1 MITKEFKLKKYCCL
15 YASDFHLEMIL
26 LPYVKKNINKFKIV
40 ILTEEDLSESIK
52 QVLDRTNLPED
63 EKNKILNLNW
73 GNKKEDFSNIEEFT
87 SIIVNGKIEYINKVN
102 DEIKNMGLKNINIIN
117 CFNINEIQKSQE
129 KDPQTPEEAE
139 KYFSNLN
146 EIYIFQKDISEK
158 EKTY

>member
-73 GNKKEDFSNIEEFT
+73 ENKKEDFSNIEEFT

-117 CFNINEIQKSQE
+117 CFNINEIQKNKFNIE
-129 KDPQTPEEAE
+129 NEYDGI
-139 KYFSNLN
+139 LN
-146 EIYIFQKDISEK
+146 TDYINE
-158 EKTY
+158 

>member
-117 CFNINEIQKSQE
+117 CFNINEIQKN
-129 KDPQTPEEAE
+129 KF
-139 KYFSNLN
+139 K
-146 EIYIFQKDISEK
+146 
-158 EKTY
+158 

>member
-117 CFNINEIQKSQE
+117 CFNINEIQKNKFNIE
-129 KDPQTPEEAE
+129 NEYDGI
-139 KYFSNLN
+139 LN
-146 EIYIFQKDISEK
+146 TDYINE
-158 EKTY
+158 

>member
-73 GNKKEDFSNIEEFT
+73 GNEKEDFSNIEEFT

-102 DEIKNMGLKNINIIN
+102 DEIKNLGLKNINIIN
-117 CFNINEIQKSQE
+117 CFNINEIQKSKFNIE
-129 KDPQTPEEAE
+129 NEYDGI
-139 KYFSNLN
+139 LN
-146 EIYIFQKDISEK
+146 TDYINE
-158 EKTY
+158 